1 MNSWKVWLHG
11 LAAAAI
17 SGFATSLTGAL
28 ALPTVFSFDRNG
40 FINMVKMAIPPAI
53 LSVALYLKSS
63 PVPALTLTG
72 QTSTETPEG
81 TVTSKSTLTVTKND

>member
-28 ALPTVFSFDRNG
+28 ALPTVFSFDKAG
-40 FINMVKMAIPPAI
+40 LINMLKMALPPAI
-53 LSVALYLKSS
+53 LGVALYLKSS
-63 PVPALTLTG
+63 PVPALTV
-72 QTSTETPEG
+72 TSETARETPAGTET
-81 TVTSKSTLTVTKND
+81 SKVTVTKND